1 MRNVFVLLL
10 QCFFFLIVS
19 PFVSQLLSSLSCI
32 FSLHPSH
39 AHFPH
44 FYFPRSPYS
53 SLIILITLDFAN
65 VTELHQ
71 RDHEVVGSV
80 MQGVA
85 QVSRGVIEK
94 GGNGLG
100 RESEKVI
107 VGDD

>member
-1 MRNVFVLLL
+1 
-10 QCFFFLIVS
+10 
-19 PFVSQLLSSLSCI
+19 
-32 FSLHPSH
+32 
-39 AHFPH
+39 
-44 FYFPRSPYS
+44 
-53 SLIILITLDFAN
+53 
-65 VTELHQ
+65 
-71 RDHEVVGSV
+71 